1 MYGTQII
8 KEANKQTNKQTNKQ
22 MDENKMILGKMSK

>member
-1 MYGTQII
+1 MCGTQII
-8 KEANKQTNKQTNKQ
+8 KETNKQTNKQ